1 MMPDDLEDDD
11 EFDQNLEEE
20 EDEDSNSY
28 DLTGKLFLKF
38 DEDRGQNLPLF

>member
-28 DLTGKLFLKF
+28 DLTGKLFSVW
-38 DEDRGQNLPLF
+38 

>member
-28 DLTGKLFLKF
+28 DLTGELVSVC
-38 DEDRGQNLPLF
+38 